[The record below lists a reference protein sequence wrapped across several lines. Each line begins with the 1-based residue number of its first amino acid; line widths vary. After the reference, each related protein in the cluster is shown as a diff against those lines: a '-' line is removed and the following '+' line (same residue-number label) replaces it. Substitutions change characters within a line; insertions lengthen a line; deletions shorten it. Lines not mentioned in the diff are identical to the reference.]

1 MKTITF
7 SILALSMAVS
17 SVNANQLAEQAT
29 PDLFTPSNAVEVNGE
44 QYRKLSINEIA
55 NVAELHVEMKCLK
68 THSVTSLRQLLV
80 FITVDNAKDAKA
92 VASELKLDV
101 VFAQGESAVLRA
113 SQGQDL
119 LAISDYLNA
128 DSRVRASKIELNS
141 GKYLQQ

>member
-1 MKTITF
+1 M
-7 SILALSMAVS
+7 
-17 SVNANQLAEQAT
+17 
-29 PDLFTPSNAVEVNGE
+29 
-44 QYRKLSINEIA
+44 
-55 NVAELHVEMKCLK
+55 
-68 THSVTSLRQLLV
+68 